1 MRTRGDERIRLSG
14 LVFIVA
20 VLVGR
25 LSYDATGGAVALRA
39 YAAVNLAIALVCA
52 GIVALAMTSLQR
64 TGKPAGRRRLH
75 TLAAHFPVRT
85 IRKPRSRGS
94 RSIHLN

>member
-1 MRTRGDERIRLSG
+1 MRTRKDERIRLSG

-25 LSYDATGGAVALRA
+25 LSYDATSGAVALRA
-39 YAAVNLAIALVCA
+39 YAAVNLAIALACA
-52 GIVALAMTSLQR
+52 GIVALAMTALPSAA
-64 TGKPAGRRRLH
+64 KPPGRRRLH

-85 IRKPRSRGS
+85 WRKRPPRESRT
-94 RSIHLN
+94 IHLN